1 MPFSYFRIFLFSIVC
16 ITHSVTFVFAQMPPA
31 FANAVKDTFD
41 LPVSTSI
48 INTIQA
54 ADVDFDGDL
63 DILTGQLQQEALF
76 LFSNSGK
83 KDSAILGTYS
93 KNPDGML
100 TASSFLNYARL
111 ADLDG
116 DGDLDL
122 LTTSFD
128 PNNASAGVFA
138 YQTNVGNAYKQQCAA
153 PQLNPFGLSLPADTL
168 VPTTL
173 EVFDFDADNDF
184 DILAGLITPSGT
196 GNVYYCFYQNTG
208 NAQTPNFAPAQV
220 QPTWLPDI
228 FTQTATHYITAAWG
242 DFDQNGHFDCIAF
255 SKLITDPTNP
265 ADTATQAFYYHSTN
279 DQMGGF
285 PVFATAQKASLNITK
300 TTNNQWPYIVP
311 TAGDF
316 DGDGDLDILAS
327 WAEGSTQSRF
337 YFWENKLW
345 ITNAPPDLP
354 LNKENNLLKNFSVV
368 YQQQSHSLQINYHNY
383 QTDATIYH
391 PDYNN
396 AVLNNCQ
403 LVIASLDG
411 RIWHTVS
418 GKKLAES
425 LFSVSNN
432 SGYNSMS
439 IPLPPLGQGY
449 YLVGIV
455 GGQNKL
461 LRNGHFVIQNS
472 K

>member
-138 YQTNVGNAYKQQCAA
+138 YQTNVGNAYKQQFAA

-184 DILAGLITPSGT
+184 DILAGLITPS
-196 GNVYYCFYQNTG
+196 
-208 NAQTPNFAPAQV
+208 
-220 QPTWLPDI
+220 
-228 FTQTATHYITAAWG
+228 
-242 DFDQNGHFDCIAF
+242 
-255 SKLITDPTNP
+255 
-265 ADTATQAFYYHSTN
+265 
-279 DQMGGF
+279 
-285 PVFATAQKASLNITK
+285 
-300 TTNNQWPYIVP
+300 
-311 TAGDF
+311 
-316 DGDGDLDILAS
+316 
-327 WAEGSTQSRF
+327 
-337 YFWENKLW
+337 
-345 ITNAPPDLP
+345 
-354 LNKENNLLKNFSVV
+354 
-368 YQQQSHSLQINYHNY
+368 
-383 QTDATIYH
+383 
-391 PDYNN
+391 
-396 AVLNNCQ
+396 
-403 LVIASLDG
+403 
-411 RIWHTVS
+411 
-418 GKKLAES
+418 
-425 LFSVSNN
+425 
-432 SGYNSMS
+432 
-439 IPLPPLGQGY
+439 
-449 YLVGIV
+449 
-455 GGQNKL
+455 
-461 LRNGHFVIQNS
+461 
-472 K
+472 